1 MDMDDA
7 SKITKLGKSN
17 LRMLIN
23 SIYGSV
29 GSDNIWQDMY
39 RKYVRNENRKK
50 KIKNILN
57 D

>member
-1 MDMDDA
+1 MDMCDA
-7 SKITKLGKSN
+7 SKITQLGKSN
-17 LRMLIN
+17 LRMLVN

-29 GSDNIWQDMY
+29 GSDNMWYHMLKTY
-39 RKYVRNENRKK
+39 NRTKNRKK

>member
-1 MDMDDA
+1 MDDA